1 MDKLI
6 SKETE
11 YELSKLGLYQ
21 IFGGTV
27 GMIIIVWSIYK
38 DSFLTELTVL
48 IYLFILLFFAYSI
61 FCGILCLK
69 SKSNALGHSLTNQ
82 ILQVISVAIMGFSFK
97 YVAGLCFIIGLNL
110 TDIIKFNFGV
120 GISNFAFNLNNEKDR
135 LEIDFNL
142 IALAVIY
149 WIDKLMKKVKEE
161 KSVRET
167 PSIGEE

>member
-11 YELSKLGLYQ
+11 YELAKLGLYQ

-27 GMIIIVWSIYK
+27 GIIIIVWSIYK
-38 DSFLTELTVL
+38 DSFLTELTFL
-48 IYLFILLFFAYSI
+48 IYLLILLFFAYSI
-61 FCGILCLK
+61 FCGMLCLK
-69 SKSNALGHSLTNQ
+69 TKSNALGHSLTNQ
-82 ILQVISVAIMGFSFK
+82 MLQLISFAIMGFSFK
-97 YVAGLCFIIGLNL
+97 YVAGLYFTIGLDL
-110 TDIIKFNFGV
+110 TDIIKFDFGV
-120 GISNFAFNLNNEKDR
+120 GVSNFAFNLNKEKER

-161 KSVRET
+161 KSIRQT

>member
-11 YELSKLGLYQ
+11 YELTKLGLYQ

-27 GMIIIVWSIYK
+27 GIIIIVWSIYQ
-38 DSFLTELTVL
+38 DSFLTELTLL
-48 IYLFILLFFAYSI
+48 IYLFILLFFGYSI

-69 SKSNALGHSLTNQ
+69 TKPNALGHSLTNQ
-82 ILQVISVAIMGFSFK
+82 ILQVISFAIMGFSFK
-97 YVAGLCFIIGLNL
+97 YIAGFYFTIGLDL
-110 TDIIKFNFGV
+110 TDVVKFDFGL
-120 GISNFAFNLNNEKDR
+120 GLSNFSFNLNNEKDR

-161 KSVRET
+161 KSIRQT
-167 PSIGEE
+167 PSIGEA